1 MLHKVSAVGA
11 RISPCTKGKGLAS
24 RESGKQGDEVMQIN
38 SIAHLSRRQD
48 HLAFSCR

>member
-1 MLHKVSAVGA
+1 MLHKVSAAGA
-11 RISPCTKGKGLAS
+11 RISPCTKGLAS